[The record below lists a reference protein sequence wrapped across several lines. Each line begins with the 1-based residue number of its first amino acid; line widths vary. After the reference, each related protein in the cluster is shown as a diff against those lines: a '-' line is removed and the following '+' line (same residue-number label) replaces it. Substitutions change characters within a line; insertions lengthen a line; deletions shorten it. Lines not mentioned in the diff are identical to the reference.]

1 MNQTKTEAA
10 EKAAG
15 ARGGA
20 WQHNPPS
27 LVTRVKLVHAH
38 NVILHVKLADMK
50 IRYAMRYGIPLWA
63 KELVSYVERYGKH
76 KKVRRPGRSRFW
88 RGIVMYENDE
98 YEMEMSVAKL
108 VELITT
114 TDKWKKST
122 IANQIIEKVKEIL
135 SGHE

>member
-1 MNQTKTEAA
+1 MNQKNIGAA
-10 EKAAG
+10 EKAV
-15 ARGGA
+15 
-20 WQHNPPS
+20 WQ
-27 LVTRVKLVHAH
+27 LVTRVKVVHAH
-38 NVILHVKLADMK
+38 NTVLHVKLADLK

-63 KELVSYVERYGKH
+63 KELVSYVEKHGRH
-76 KKVRRPGRSRFW
+76 KKVKRPGRSRFW

-114 TDKWKKST
+114 TDAWRKSP
-122 IANQIIEKVKEIL
+122 IAREIIEKVKEIL